1 MATAT
6 ATLQRPPEVP
16 RDRFEVE
23 VLQHRGQVLVE
34 LWQPGKDTRFF
45 TQALVEQ
52 AQRHPDVKLV
62 RINVDEYRDLIDEY
76 HRRRAINQ
84 TYDLAHVPGVAL
96 FRNGK
101 LITTMKPLIVNSD
114 PALIAYNVRR
124 QLDVFLAKFV
134 EDVKTSVPS
143 DESDAPGGAGAGG
156 KAAAPADD
164 REAKVRAA
172 LEKAAKL
179 KAERAKQRAAAGGG
193 AGARQEK
200 PGAGAGAAAPAKA
213 AAAGAAD
220 KDARV
225 QAALEKAARLKAER
239 AQRQAA
245 GAGAAAEAAG
255 SADRAADQ
263 AAGAPKA
270 APADGTAS
278 AGPTDQAAPAGT
290 AATDGTAKGGE
301 GAAHG
306 SGEAPADE
314 ARRSTG
320 APMQDA

>member
-6 ATLQRPPEVP
+6 PTLPRPQEVP
-16 RDRFEVE
+16 RDRFEQE

-34 LWQPGKDTRFF
+34 LWRPGKDTRFF

-101 LITTMKPLIVNSD
+101 LITTMKPLIVNSHPD
-114 PALIAYNVRR
+114 LITDNVRR

-134 EDVKTSVPS
+134 EDVKTSVPT
-143 DESDAPGGAGAGG
+143 DESDAPGGAGA
-156 KAAAPADD
+156 ADD
-164 REAKVRAA
+164 RDAKVKAA
-172 LEKAAKL
+172 LEKAARL
-179 KAERAKQRAAAGGG
+179 KAERAKQRAASGDG
-193 AGARQEK
+193 AGARPEAPGGG
-200 PGAGAGAAAPAKA
+200 PGAGAKA
-213 AAAGAAD
+213 AAAGGAA

-245 GAGAAAEAAG
+245 
-255 SADRAADQ
+255 S
-263 AAGAPKA
+263 
-270 APADGTAS
+270 
-278 AGPTDQAAPAGT
+278 AGT
-290 AATDGTAKGGE
+290 AAAGGSTDRPAAPPSTAPKATSTE
-301 GAAHG
+301 GAAAAPERRQAAAPG
-306 SGEAPADE
+306 AKAEGAGQGTGAAPEAAQGGGEPPADE
-314 ARRSTG
+314 DRSS
-320 APMQDA
+320 